1 MQIFRAF
8 IVSLVAIS
16 LFMAAGGAFAKNCSC
31 HHTTSEMKMD
41 CHKQMAKQEKKENC
55 CCDKALGC
63 KISFNL
69 LGGSEPLVFLSG
81 TASYYLS
88 QAYAHSLHLVPA
100 AQPPKA

>member
-1 MQIFRAF
+1 MHIFRALSVF
-8 IVSLVAIS
+8 VVVFSLV
-16 LFMAAGGAFAKNCSC
+16 MATSTAFSSACACNHAS
-31 HHTTSEMKMD
+31 SQEGMD
-41 CHKQMAKQEKKENC
+41 CHKQMAKQEKKSC

-69 LGGSEPLVFLSG
+69 LSGSEPLVFLSG